1 MLWSAGLSVAVVKS
15 RRLRS
20 PVTSKRTRT
29 AESAIEPI
37 LMTEPQIII
46 TLAGNEAQGRFD
58 PASRDRSGGDYDK
71 IKAIMAN
78 RDARLARSLVS
89 PKTNPFAG
97 LWACADLSEDELEE
111 LADDF
116 FGDQDC
122 EPLDLDSCQRECGR
136 LVRDNALL
144 EHETLSGEEIEDLL
158 S

>member
-1 MLWSAGLSVAVVKS
+1 MRDNPGAGD
-15 RRLRS
+15 
-20 PVTSKRTRT
+20 
-29 AESAIEPI
+29 
-37 LMTEPQIII
+37 
-46 TLAGNEAQGRFD
+46 EAQGRFD

-116 FGDQDC
+116 FGDQDF

-136 LVRDNALL
+136 LVRDNWPAIEKLANALL

>member
-1 MLWSAGLSVAVVKS
+1 MK
-15 RRLRS
+15 RRGVSIRQ
-20 PVTSKRTRT
+20 
-29 AESAIEPI
+29 AAI
-37 LMTEPQIII
+37 
-46 TLAGNEAQGRFD
+46 GR
-58 PASRDRSGGDYDK
+58 GGDYDK

-136 LVRDNALL
+136 LVRDNWPAIEKLANALL